1 MRRAALSR
9 MAAALL
15 AAVVSVVPAG
25 AAAPARIVS
34 LSLCTDQFLLAVAGR
49 EQIAGLTHLA
59 GDPHLSPY
67 AAQAAGLFLHD
78 GTAEQVLL
86 QHPDLVLAGSFARG
100 ATVEMLER
108 LGVPVLRLK
117 SPRSLAEIPD
127 QVEQVA
133 DAVGRAEVGRALA
146 ASLRARLAPAAT
158 TFASAALY
166 RPGGEVPGARSL
178 VADMMQVAGL
188 RNSGDHLTGRPNGR
202 VAVESLVLDPPNLL
216 VLDSVRPDRPG
227 IGQSVLS
234 HPALAAGAA
243 GLQTVNF
250 PILYWLCASP
260 ASIDGADILASRAR
274 QALAAGQGR
283 AS

>member
-15 AAVVSVVPAG
+15 AAIVAATPVG
-25 AAAPARIVS
+25 AAAPVRVVS
-34 LSLCTDQFLLAVAGR
+34 LSLCTDQFLLAVAER

-86 QHPDLVLAGSFARG
+86 LHPDLVLAGSFARG
-100 ATVEMLER
+100 ATVAMLER

-117 SPRSLAEIPD
+117 SPRSLSDIPD

-133 DAVGRAEVGRALA
+133 NAVGRAAAGHALA
-146 ASLRARLAPAAT
+146 VRLRAGLVPAAT
-158 TFASAALY
+158 AFASAALY

-178 VADMMQVAGL
+178 VDDMMKVAGL
-188 RNSGDHLTGRPNGR
+188 RNSGGQLTGRPNGR
-202 VAVESLVLDPPNLL
+202 VAVESLVLDPPDLL
-216 VLDSVRPDRPG
+216 VLDSVRADRPG

-234 HPALAAGAA
+234 HPALAPGAA
-243 GLQTVNF
+243 GLRTLNF

-260 ASIDGADILASRAR
+260 ASLDGADILANGAR
-274 QALAAGQGR
+274 EALAAGQGVP
-283 AS
+283 